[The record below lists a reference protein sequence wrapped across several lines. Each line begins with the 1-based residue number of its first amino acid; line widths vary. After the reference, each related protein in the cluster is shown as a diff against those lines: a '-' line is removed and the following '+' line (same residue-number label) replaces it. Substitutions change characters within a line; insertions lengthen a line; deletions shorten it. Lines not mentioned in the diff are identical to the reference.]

1 MMEISIV
8 AILCHAL
15 AAVPSPGGLA
25 DPGYVCH
32 EELVMKT
39 EMENSILACAM
50 SQPALADWK
59 MKSKFASDQWWIK
72 KIKCVPGNYVLKD
85 MI

>member
-1 MMEISIV
+1 MFSARV
-8 AILCHAL
+8 A
-15 AAVPSPGGLA
+15 
-25 DPGYVCH
+25 
-32 EELVMKT
+32 
-39 EMENSILACAM
+39 AM
-50 SQPALADWK
+50 K